1 MPVKCYRRADKNQRK
16 YTTCKDENTGN
27 QLRGGARPTVR
38 RAPARRAAAPARRAA
53 PARARRTSAPA
64 TQPVR
69 RSNRVAARR

>member
-1 MPVKCYRRADKNQRK
+1 MPVKCYRRTDKQQRK
-16 YTTCKDENTGN
+16 YTTCKDETTGN
-27 QLRGGARPTVR
+27 QLRGGARPTGRPRGR
-38 RAPARRAAAPARRAA
+38 RAPARRAAPA